1 MGKASYTKGKIG
13 EQIAADYLKSTGYEI
28 LFRNFRGGSGE
39 IDIIARKKGITYFVE
54 VKSRKQGSM
63 VSPVESISPNKKRR
77 LKSAVMAWL
86 AKHGRLDTPCSFLMV
101 LIEMPQ
107 DNGRP
112 KISTIEDFLD

>member
-1 MGKASYTKGKIG
+1 MGKISYDKGRQG
-13 EQIAADYLKSTGYEI
+13 EKIAADYLKATGYEI
-28 LFRNFRGGSGE
+28 LFKNFRGGKGE

-54 VKSRKQGSM
+54 VKARKAGSM
-63 VSPVESISPNKKRR
+63 VSPAESITPGKKKR

-101 LIEMPQ
+101 LIELPEG
-107 DNGRP
+107 NGRP